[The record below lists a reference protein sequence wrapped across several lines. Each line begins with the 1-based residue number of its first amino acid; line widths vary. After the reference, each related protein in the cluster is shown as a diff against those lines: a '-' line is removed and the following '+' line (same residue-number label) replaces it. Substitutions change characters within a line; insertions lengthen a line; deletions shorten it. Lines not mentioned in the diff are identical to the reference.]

1 MLDRMW
7 FPLLLVVPAALA
19 GGCLLPRTPRTVLR
33 IAALGGGAWAL
44 LAIAAAGRVFARGPL
59 FAAQGWLHLDA
70 LSAYHLLVLA
80 LVFGTSSAY
89 AWGYFLAELAAD
101 GLTVRAARRFGSLWL
116 GAAGAMALVLASN
129 NLGLMWVGIEAS
141 TLLTAFLICVHVS
154 PLALEAMWK
163 YLVIC
168 SVGVAFAFVGTL
180 FVGVSAAALGL
191 SGGEML
197 LWTRLHEVASG
208 LAVGPLK
215 LGFLF
220 LVIGYGT
227 KAGLAPLHAWLP
239 DAHSQAPAPV
249 SALFSGF
256 MLNTALYCI
265 VRYVPLVERA
275 TGETGWSGGV
285 LVAFG
290 LVSIL
295 MAAAFIVFQH
305 DGKRL
310 LAYHS
315 VEHMGIIALGLGLGG
330 VGVFAALWHTLN
342 HAVCKSLAFFS
353 VGRLGQM
360 YGTHDLRSMA
370 GAMRRAPLWGI
381 GFFGSVLAL
390 IGVAPFAVFM
400 SEFQILRAAADAQAF
415 TVLVLFLAGA
425 AIVFVAALR
434 HAMVPAWGEETTP
447 PRPARVGVGDPL
459 LVYGGLGVLLL
470 LGLWMPEPLR
480 GALQAAAN
488 IVGGR
493 P

>member
-1 MLDRMW
+1 MLDGMW
-7 FPLLLVVPAALA
+7 LPMLLVLPGVLA
-19 GGCLLPRTPRTVLR
+19 GGCLLARTPRGALR
-33 IAALGGGAWAL
+33 IAAFGGVAWAL
-44 LAIAAAGRVFARGPL
+44 LAVAAAARVFAAGPL
-59 FAAQGWLHLDA
+59 FAAQAWLHLDA

-80 LVFGTSSAY
+80 LVFGASSAY
-89 AWGYFLAELAAD
+89 AWGYFLAEMAAG
-101 GLTVRAARRFGSLWL
+101 GLTLRAARRFGALWH

-129 NLGLMWVGIEAS
+129 NLGLMWVGIEAT
-141 TLLTAFLICVHVS
+141 TLLTAFLICVHVT

-163 YLVIC
+163 YLLIC

-180 FVGVSAAALGL
+180 FVGVSAAGLGL
-191 SGGEML
+191 SGSETL
-197 LWTRLHEVASG
+197 LWTRLHESASR
-208 LAVGPLK
+208 LAPGPLK

-265 VRYVPLVERA
+265 IRHVPLVERA
-275 TGETGWSGGV
+275 TGDAGWSGGV

-290 LVSIL
+290 LASIL
-295 MAAAFIVFQH
+295 VAAAFIVFQH

-330 VGVFAALWHTLN
+330 VGTFAALWHTLN
-342 HAVCKSLAFFS
+342 HAVCKALAFFS

-360 YGTHDLRSMA
+360 YGTHDLRAMA

-400 SEFQILRAAADAQAF
+400 SEFQILRAAAEAQAF
-415 TVLVLFLAGA
+415 TALVLFLGGAG
-425 AIVFVAALR
+425 IVFVAALR
-434 HAMVPAWGEETTP
+434 HAMVPTWGDEVSVP
-447 PRPARVGVGDPL
+447 LPGPARFSDPV
-459 LVYGGLGVLLL
+459 LVYGALGILLVLGV
-470 LGLWMPEPLR
+470 WMPEPLR
-480 GALQAAAN
+480 AALQAATQVVRGA
-488 IVGGR
+488 